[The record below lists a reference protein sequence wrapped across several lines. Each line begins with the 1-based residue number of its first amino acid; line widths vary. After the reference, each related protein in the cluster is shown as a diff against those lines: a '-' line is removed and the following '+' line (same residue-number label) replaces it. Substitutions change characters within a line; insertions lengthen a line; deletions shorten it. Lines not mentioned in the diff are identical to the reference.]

1 MARPKRVEG
10 EKAARERMED
20 AFWNMLSEMPYHEMT
35 GKELRGRAGVSHNTF
50 YYYYESLDDMAR
62 KMFEGLNI
70 AQGPL
75 TVLAVMQRGGAPAEV
90 VEAIP
95 DFPERYRR
103 VRLLAGSGSP
113 MIMGMLRDA
122 VTVAWLDAAG
132 LREEDLTPEDRIDL
146 GFAFGGAIALLGS
159 GAIDDPA
166 ALAGF
171 SEREV
176 GAGVLAKMQ
185 GLAQRGRP

>member
-1 MARPKRVEG
+1 MQYLLNGRTTGIVHIKR
-10 EKAARERMED
+10 EKRSQ
-20 AFWNMLSEMPYHEMT
+20 N
-35 GKELRGRAGVSHNTF
+35 G
-50 YYYYESLDDMAR
+50 
-62 KMFEGLNI
+62 
-70 AQGPL
+70 Q
-75 TVLAVMQRGGAPAEV
+75 AEV

-113 MIMGMLRDA
+113 MILGMLRDA
-122 VTVAWLDAAG
+122 VTAAWLAAVG

-171 SEREV
+171 PEREV